1 MRVMDTMTL
10 KTMKGR
16 KNDMRKLLR
25 SMAKAKMKRMGYS
38 KINRHM
44 AYGEWRRVL
53 GKGAYPGFYG
63 NKKQK
68 KGSRQPVLK
77 Y

>member
-1 MRVMDTMTL
+1 MRGTAMMPPR
-10 KTMKGR
+10 TMKVR
-16 KNDMRKLLR
+16 SNEMRKLLR

-38 KINRHM
+38 KVNRHM
-44 AYGEWRRVL
+44 AYGEWRNVL